1 MPTLLLNFEQE
12 INVSAQV
19 GDNVYYISPNTN
31 GEFDWADIS
40 NIIDVGYPISSI
52 ANGDPSVI
60 SIDFPAQ
67 GNINIPPSD
76 AFIMFGKDNT
86 VNVSSLSGYYAEVE
100 FRNDSNKKVELFS
113 VGSDIS
119 ESSK

>member
-1 MPTLLLNFEQE
+1 MPTLNLNFNQE

-19 GDNVYYISPNTN
+19 GDNVYYIMPNAS
-31 GEFDWADIS
+31 GEFDWADIT

-52 ANGDPSVI
+52 TSDPWAI
-60 SIDFPAQ
+60 GIEFPQNASL
-67 GNINIPPSD
+67 NAPPPG
-76 AFIMFGKDNT
+76 AFIMFGKDNRI
-86 VNVSSLSGYYAEVE
+86 NASSLSGYFAEVE
-100 FRNDSNKKVELFS
+100 FKNNSNKKIELFS